1 MTPSSTAPE
10 PRPRRRREAH
20 ARGVPFGLLT
30 GRWLDLLYGLWFV
43 PGLVA
48 LLCLVLGFLLTRI
61 DHAAGP
67 LGVAWAFS
75 GSPST
80 ASTILTTIAGSLVT
94 VSGLVFSLTIVILQ
108 LISAQLTPRA
118 MRGILGDRL
127 NQVVAGSFVGI
138 FAYCLLVLTTVR
150 IPSESGTEFVPALS
164 VAVAICL
171 GFLGLALLLVYMH
184 HMAQTTQVQHVTAH
198 IVRQTLRQIDHL
210 YPTGFGEPLDEDGAD
225 LVAAWAADG
234 PPCLVYPWRPGYV
247 QLIAMNALV
256 ERLARPGLRLH
267 LPVCPGDFVTPKTAI
282 AALWPGG
289 AVGCADVQTVRR
301 CVIIRDE
308 RDMTQDTALG
318 IRQLTDIALRAIA
331 PAVNDPTTAVTC
343 IGYLQ
348 AVLEQVAGRTC
359 PAAVRRFA
367 AGQVVVV
374 TRQRTFREQVEA
386 FLEIGRYASTDARVA
401 GAALEALGRIAE
413 AAAAVKAG
421 DHVALLA
428 AVAAAVAGPA
438 IERAPTDLDRA
449 LLTERLQRVEQVTSS
464 VAG

>member
-1 MTPSSTAPE
+1 
-10 PRPRRRREAH
+10 
-20 ARGVPFGLLT
+20 VPLGLLT
-30 GRWLDLLYGLWFV
+30 ARWLDLLYGLWFV

-48 LLCLVLGFLLTRI
+48 LFCLLLGVLLTRI

-94 VSGLVFSLTIVILQ
+94 VTGLVFSITIVTLQ
-108 LISAQLTPRA
+108 LISGQLTPRA

-138 FAYCLLVLTTVR
+138 FVYCLLVLSTVR
-150 IPSESGTEFVPALS
+150 IPSESRTGFVPALS
-164 VAVAICL
+164 VAVAIGL
-171 GFLGLALLLVYMH
+171 GFVGVALLLVSIH
-184 HMAQTTQVQHVTAH
+184 HMARTTQVQHVAAH
-198 IVRQTLRQIDHL
+198 IGRQTLGHIHHL
-210 YPTGFGEPLDEDGAD
+210 YPAGFGEPCDADGAG
-225 LVAAWAADG
+225 LVATWAADG
-234 PPCLVYPWRPGYV
+234 PPCLVYPRRPGYV
-247 QLIAMNALV
+247 QVIAMNALV

-267 LPVCPGDFVTPKTAI
+267 LPVCPGDFVTPQTAI
-282 AALWPGG
+282 AALWPAG

-308 RDMTQDTALG
+308 RDMTQDVALG
-318 IRQLTDIALRAIA
+318 IRQLTDIALRAIS

-348 AVLEQVAGRTC
+348 AVLEQVAERAC

-367 AGQVVVV
+367 DGQVVVAA
-374 TRQRTFREQVEA
+374 RQRTFREQVEA

-401 GAALEALGRIAE
+401 GAVLEALGRIAA
-413 AAAAVKAG
+413 AAAAVKAR

-428 AVAAAVAGPA
+428 AVAAGVAGPA
-438 IERAPTDLDRA
+438 IARADRSRPRTGA
-449 LLTERLQRVEQVTSS
+449 IRSEP
-464 VAG
+464 